1 MPVTD
6 SRSSRL
12 GLAGVAVALLVT
24 AGIVWRSTRPVTPVT
39 SGPVATERAT
49 ATAPPGRFVDI
60 TAESGLGAFARVN
73 GATGEKLLPETSGGG
88 GAFADLDNDGDL
100 DVVLVNGRAWPW
112 SRRGASVEAA
122 APLAPATR
130 STLTVFAND
139 GRGHFTDATAAMGL
153 TVQRYGMGVAAG
165 DFDNDGWT
173 DLYLTAVGQNTL
185 LKNVGGRFHDVTASA
200 GVGGGAD
207 DWSTCAN
214 WFDADNDGDL
224 DLFVCR
230 YVRWSRALDLAQAFS
245 LAGIGR
251 AYGPPRNFAGTA
263 PAFYV
268 NQGDGRFVER
278 AAAAGLVITDP
289 VTKQPAAKSLG
300 VALVALDDDACIDL
314 VVANDTVRNFAFRN
328 RCDGTFEEVGTT
340 LGLAYDSYGNA
351 RSGMGIDAADVRG
364 DGAPAVAIG
373 NFANEMTAFYVKQPG
388 SGQFVDESIASGLGA
403 PSRASLT
410 FGVLFFDYD
419 LDGRLDLVTING
431 HVEDQIALVQASQQ
445 HAQPA
450 KLYWN
455 AGPDA
460 PATFVPVAE
469 AGALSSPMVG
479 RGGAYGDIDGDGD
492 LDLLLVPV
500 SGPVRL
506 LRNDAEGGR
515 WARLLLV
522 GTASTHDAVGARVEV
537 VSGARTQRRLVS
549 PTHGYL
555 SQSERTLTFGF
566 GPGEAPTAVR
576 ITWPSGAVQT
586 LSGIALNQTTTIT
599 EAQ

>member
-1 MPVTD
+1 MTD
-6 SRSSRL
+6 TIRRNRVV
-12 GLAGVAVALLVT
+12 LAGAVVALLV
-24 AGIVWRSTRPVTPVT
+24 AAAVIWRLTTTHAPVT
-39 SGPVATERAT
+39 SGPAATERAS
-49 ATAPPGRFVDI
+49 ASAPAARFVDI
-60 TAESGLGAFARVN
+60 TTASGLGIFTRVN
-73 GATGEKLLPETSGGG
+73 GADGEKLLPETTGGG

-100 DVVLVNGRAWPW
+100 DVVLVNGHAWPW
-112 SRRGASVEAA
+112 SSAGAA
-122 APLAPATR
+122 APRGPATR
-130 STLTVFAND
+130 STLVVFAND
-139 GRGHFTDATAAMGL
+139 GRGHFTDATATMGL

-207 DWSTCAN
+207 DWSTCAS

-224 DLFVCR
+224 ELFVCR

-278 AAAAGLVITDP
+278 AAAAGLVVTDP

-314 VVANDTVRNFAFRN
+314 VVANDTVRNFAFKN
-328 RCDGTFEEVGTT
+328 RCDGTFDEVGTT
-340 LGLAYDSYGNA
+340 LGLAYDGYGNA
-351 RSGMGIDAADVRG
+351 RSGMGIDAAEVRD
-364 DGAPAVAIG
+364 DGVPAIAIG
-373 NFANEMTAFYVKQPG
+373 NFANEMTAFFVKQTG
-388 SGQFVDESIASGLGA
+388 SGQFVDESIAAGLGA

-419 LDGRLDLVTING
+419 LDGRLDLLTING

-450 KLYWN
+450 RLYWN

-460 PATFVPVAE
+460 SATFVPVAE
-469 AGALSSPMVG
+469 AGAVSPPMVG
-479 RGGAYGDIDGDGD
+479 RGGAYGDVDGDGD
-492 LDLLLVPV
+492 LDLLLVPTT
-500 SGPVRL
+500 GPVRL
-506 LRNDAEGGR
+506 LRNDVTGTR
-515 WARLLLV
+515 WARIHLV
-522 GTASTHDAVGARVEV
+522 GTTSAHDAVGARVDV
-537 VSGARTQRRLVS
+537 QSGARTQRRLVS

-566 GPGEAPTAVR
+566 GPSETPDAVR
-576 ITWPSGAVQT
+576 VTWPSGAVQT
-586 LSGIALNQTTTIT
+586 LSGVALNQTTTIT
-599 EAQ
+599 EVR